1 MIKIEEKQNGK
12 YLQLTGDS
20 AEVTMFYCFW
30 QSKLWPDWM
39 NHKNLGESNDLA
51 TRQHSGVLKALVNGD
66 PILLANDSGIFKEA
80 YKYARHQV
88 EKFGVKYQIYEMQLR
103 MVFEN

>member
-51 TRQHSGVLKALVNGD
+51 TRQHTGVINALVKGD
-66 PILLANDSGIFKEA
+66 PILLANDSKVFKDA
-80 YKYARHQV
+80 YKYALDKSDLLNIKFQV
-88 EKFGVKYQIYEMQLR
+88 YEMQLR
-103 MVFEN
+103 MIFEN

>member
-39 NHKNLGESNDLA
+39 EHKNLGELKDLA
-51 TRQHSGVLKALVNGD
+51 TKQHTGVLKALTNGD
-66 PILLANDSGIFKEA
+66 PILLANDSKVFKDA
-80 YKYARHQV
+80 YKYACNKV
-88 EKFGVKYQIYEMQLR
+88 ENIGVKYQVYEMQLR

>member
-39 NHKNLGESNDLA
+39 NHKNLGEVNDYA
-51 TRQHSGVLKALVNGD
+51 TKQHTGVLSALVKGD
-66 PILLANDSGIFKEA
+66 PILLANDSKVFKDAYSYALKNADNIGI
-80 YKYARHQV
+80 
-88 EKFGVKYQIYEMQLR
+88 KYQVYEMRLR
-103 MVFEN
+103 MIFEN